1 MFPPALLYT
10 FFITSVK
17 YSTET
22 TVRKYENFSAIQIL
36 REIKSGNFEVSKTA
50 ILTFLG
56 AHSLEF

>member
-1 MFPPALLYT
+1 MFPVLLYT

-36 REIKSGNFEVSKTA
+36 REIKLAKFVGFQ
-50 ILTFLG
+50 
-56 AHSLEF
+56 SLRLAKYQL